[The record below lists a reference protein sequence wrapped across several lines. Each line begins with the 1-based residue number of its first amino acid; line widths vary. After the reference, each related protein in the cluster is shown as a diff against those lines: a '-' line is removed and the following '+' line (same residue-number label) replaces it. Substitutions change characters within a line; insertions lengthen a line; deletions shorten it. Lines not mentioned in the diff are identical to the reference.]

1 MSLSR
6 RQLIV
11 ICCALAMLVAQLTG
25 AHYHRHLGDLMHAE
39 ADVTSVHL
47 RDAGVHLGHDAHD
60 HDATDRAAH
69 PGVDLEIDAAADGLA
84 KVFKSALLAG
94 ALLVLLLW
102 RLAPVVRPRPRRPS
116 TSGRPGRSL
125 LFVLRPPSH
134 APPAPLSIV

>member
-1 MSLSR
+1 MRFS
-6 RQLIV
+6 RQLVV
-11 ICCALAMLVAQLTG
+11 ICCALALLVAQLSG

-47 RDAGVHLGHDAHD
+47 RDAGVHMGHDAHD
-60 HDATDRAAH
+60 HDAADRAAH
-69 PGVDLEIDAAADGLA
+69 PGVDLEIEAAADGLA

-102 RLAPVVRPRPRRPS
+102 RLLPVVRLRPPRRAAPAC
-116 TSGRPGRSL
+116 TPDSL

-134 APPAPLSIV
+134 APPAHLPIA